1 MGFAPQYAGP
11 HHPVT
16 EMPPRRAGWL
26 RRTTT
31 IDTTRPEGLDRASVV
46 DARARDLLTDDE
58 GVASVL
64 AAASFEARLESP
76 GGLVLELIATG
87 HDDGL
92 AALVGVPVRAGFRAR
107 AAQALTALP
116 AGDPSLILLNQLL
129 DDLPGATLVAGFA
142 LQHAASV
149 AGRDIVRDAGPAS
162 TDAAA
167 GSAGAD
173 LMLGQADLCA
183 GWAGDSIMFTT
194 LRSTG
199 TIMTPLG
206 PAAPPLLAGD
216 DRDAWHE
223 VAPLPPHGMR
233 RLRRLDLGP
242 VDPDGTC
249 AFDGHF
255 RDSHVDGD
263 GLETCVHEYAI
274 AGRID
279 SRRSTVVTIETEA
292 RVLPWQECPGA
303 VASAQRV
310 VGVPLEELRP
320 MVRSELTGSSTC
332 THLND
337 TLRSLHDVPGLLSAR
352 AAHR

>member
-11 HHPVT
+11 HDPVVD
-16 EMPPRRAGWL
+16 MAPRRPGWV

-31 IDTTRPEGLDRASVV
+31 IDTTRPEGLDGPSAV

-58 GVASVL
+58 GVGSVL

-76 GGLVLELIATG
+76 GGLVLELSGAD
-87 HDDGL
+87 HDDEL
-92 AALVGVPVRAGFRAR
+92 AALVGVPVRSGFRAR
-107 AAQALTALP
+107 AAQAIAALQ
-116 AGDPSLILLNQLL
+116 GDDPCVILLNQLL

-162 TDAAA
+162 DERAPD
-167 GSAGAD
+167 SAGPD

-183 GWAGDSIMFTT
+183 GWAADSIMFTT

-206 PAAPPLLAGD
+206 PAAPPLLTGD
-216 DRDAWHE
+216 DPDAWHE

-242 VDPDGTC
+242 VDADGTC

-263 GLETCVHEYAI
+263 GLETCVHEYAV

-279 SRRSTVVTIETEA
+279 SRRSTVSTIETQA

-303 VASAQRV
+303 VGSAQRV
-310 VGVPLEELRP
+310 VGMPLDQLRP
-320 MVRSELTGSSTC
+320 MVRGELTGSSTC

-337 TLRSLHDVPGLLSAR
+337 TLRSLHDIPGLLAAR
-352 AAHR
+352 AARR